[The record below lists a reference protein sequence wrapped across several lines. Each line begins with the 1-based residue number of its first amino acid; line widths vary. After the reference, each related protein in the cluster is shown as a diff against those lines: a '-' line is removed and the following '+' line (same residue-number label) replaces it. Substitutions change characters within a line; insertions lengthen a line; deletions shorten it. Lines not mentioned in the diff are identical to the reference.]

1 MTILGFV
8 VLEALVGRW
17 QAKEEQDKEMLEME
31 KGEEGARRDQWQ
43 NPGACGG
50 EDRVGMC
57 GRLRR
62 MIDVL

>member
-8 VLEALVGRW
+8 ALEALVGRW

-31 KGEEGARRDQWQ
+31 KGEERARRDRGQK
-43 NPGACGG
+43 PGACGG
-50 EDRVGMC
+50 EDRMGMC

-62 MIDVL
+62 MIGVL